1 MQYLQMKNHERKSR
15 LSISSRDPSLSSLR
29 ALISKKL
36 VALTEHHLYKI
47 RYRINEAVEDDVV
60 RPLTSDEDFRHAINQ
75 AIHMKSS
82 LRLYIQINPG
92 IFPPLDAMDRVED
105 GHDSA
110 LKDMYS
116 SLIDPADTDS
126 YTMLSFYG
134 FEKIDDSEGYSMM
147 LKKLWSP
154 FKALGRVSTSTF
166 NFHDTFSQ
174 YYHRDHNHHCYY
186 YDLKGLHRQWRS
198 ECADGSAFECPEVLR
213 SCYALTTY
221 LCWCYPEHRSQCD
234 ERGVW

>member
-1 MQYLQMKNHERKSR
+1 VVTNIYVDYEIMQHLQMKNHERKSR
-15 LSISSRDPSLSSLR
+15 LSISSRAPSLSSLR

-47 RYRINEAVEDDVV
+47 RYSINEAVEDDMMM

-92 IFPPLDAMDRVED
+92 IFPPLDAMDRADD

-134 FEKIDDSEGYSMM
+134 FEKIDDSEAYSMM

-154 FKALGRVSTSTF
+154 FKALGRVSINSLIKSLRLS
-166 NFHDTFSQ
+166 NFMTIFTQ
-174 YYHRDHNHHCYY
+174 YYHRDCNHHCNY
-186 YDLKGLHRQWRS
+186 YDLKGLH
-198 ECADGSAFECPEVLR
+198 
-213 SCYALTTY
+213 
-221 LCWCYPEHRSQCD
+221 SQ
-234 ERGVW
+234 

>member
-1 MQYLQMKNHERKSR
+1 MQYLQMKNHERKTR
-15 LSISSRDPSLSSLR
+15 LSISSKAPSLSSLR

-47 RYRINEAVEDDVV
+47 RYSINEAVEDDEDDVV
-60 RPLTSDEDFRHAINQ
+60 RPLASDEDFRHAINQ

-82 LRLYIQINPG
+82 LRLFIQINPG
-92 IFPPLDAMDRVED
+92 IFPPLDAMDRAD
-105 GHDSA
+105 DDDHDSA

-134 FEKIDDSEGYSMM
+134 FEKIDDSEGYLIM

-154 FKALGRVSTSTF
+154 FKALGRVSINS
-166 NFHDTFSQ
+166 
-174 YYHRDHNHHCYY
+174 
-186 YDLKGLHRQWRS
+186 LL
-198 ECADGSAFECPEVLR
+198 
-213 SCYALTTY
+213 
-221 LCWCYPEHRSQCD
+221 
-234 ERGVW
+234 

>member
-1 MQYLQMKNHERKSR
+1 MHNSADTEHFTTSRNYSNFTTIASINTTSDTTSGGSIGVVTNIYVDHEIIQHLQMKNHERKSR

-47 RYRINEAVEDDVV
+47 RYSINEAVEDDMMM

-92 IFPPLDAMDRVED
+92 IFPPLDAMDRADD

-134 FEKIDDSEGYSMM
+134 FEKIDDSEAYSMM

-154 FKALGRVSTSTF
+154 FKALGRVSINS
-166 NFHDTFSQ
+166 
-174 YYHRDHNHHCYY
+174 
-186 YDLKGLHRQWRS
+186 LI
-198 ECADGSAFECPEVLR
+198 
-213 SCYALTTY
+213 
-221 LCWCYPEHRSQCD
+221 
-234 ERGVW
+234 